1 MPAPLLDYASPK
13 RRRPIRTLVIAL
25 FAVASIAFGYY
36 RIPIVERTNLLVAQH
51 RCLNY
56 SAPPSLVVY
65 DSVSGRVGTLGAS
78 EGTYF
83 ERELPSSF
91 TFPAMFRK
99 IGARETIRSVLPP
112 NSAPPVLSFGVPAGP
127 GDSATV
133 FLHARRAKG
142 GAERLVIFDWD
153 GVMHAQVIR
162 PASPWRGPQL
172 LSQRSIDD
180 GLDVFKIAML
190 FNDEKQLGTR
200 IFAGQPDT
208 NDESRFT
215 IDCCFFGVNFRLLG
229 QLLPDDTIDVQL
241 PNARAIEQQVER
253 VYLPPQ

>member
-1 MPAPLLDYASPK
+1 M
-13 RRRPIRTLVIAL
+13 RTLAIVL
-25 FAVASIAFGYY
+25 FAAASIAFGYY

-56 SAPPSLVVY
+56 SAPASLIVY
-65 DSVSGRVGTLGAS
+65 ESGSGRVDPLGAS
-78 EGTYF
+78 EGTYC

-91 TFPAMFRK
+91 TFPGIFRR
-99 IGARETIRSVLPP
+99 IEARERIRSLLPRD
-112 NSAPPVLSFGVPAGP
+112 SAPPVLSFGAPAGP
-127 GDSATV
+127 GNSATV

-142 GAERLVIFDWD
+142 GAERLVILDWD

-162 PASPWRGPQL
+162 PASPWRGPEL

-190 FNDEKQLGTR
+190 FNDEKHLGTR
-200 IFAGQPDT
+200 IFAGQPDP

-215 IDCCFFGVNFRLLG
+215 IDCYVFGVNFRLLG
-229 QLLPDDTIDVQL
+229 QLLPNDTVDVQL
-241 PNARAIEQQVER
+241 PDARAIEQQVER